1 MEYITHNGTNFSR
14 FQLGTVQLG
23 MDYGLG
29 DHTQKPTEDYAFSLL
44 DLALSRGVNTLDTAN
59 NYGDSQKV
67 IGAWL
72 KTLPAEKRPFIITKI
87 GPFDHSSDAALR
99 ADIRRQTAGCL
110 RDLGVDVLDMLMV
123 HNFEDF
129 EKIPRNGA
137 RGFP

>member
-1 MEYITHNGTNFSR
+1 MEYITHNGTSFSR

-29 DHTQKPTEDYAFSLL
+29 DHTAKPTKEYAFSLL

-72 KTLPAEKRPFIITKI
+72 KTIPAEKRPFLITKI
-87 GPFDHSSDAALR
+87 GPFDQSSDAALR
-99 ADIRRQTAGCL
+99 ADIRRQTEGCL
-110 RDLGVDVLDMLMV
+110 CDLGVEKLDMLMV
-123 HNFEDF
+123 QDR
-129 EKIPRNGA
+129 KSVV
-137 RGFP
+137 